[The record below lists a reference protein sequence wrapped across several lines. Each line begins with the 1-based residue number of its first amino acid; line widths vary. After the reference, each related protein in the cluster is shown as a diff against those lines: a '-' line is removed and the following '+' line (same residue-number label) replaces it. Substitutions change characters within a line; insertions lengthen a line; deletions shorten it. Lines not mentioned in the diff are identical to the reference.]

1 MKIKYCENR
10 SKDLT
15 VINTTCQLQIDKIY
29 LSSDNYKKKEALD
42 FRKIFSYET
51 SKEIIDKN

>member
-15 VINTTCQLQIDKIY
+15 LINTTCQLQIDKIY
-29 LSSDNYKKKEALD
+29 PSSDNYEKKETLD
-42 FRKIFSYET
+42 CREIFLYET